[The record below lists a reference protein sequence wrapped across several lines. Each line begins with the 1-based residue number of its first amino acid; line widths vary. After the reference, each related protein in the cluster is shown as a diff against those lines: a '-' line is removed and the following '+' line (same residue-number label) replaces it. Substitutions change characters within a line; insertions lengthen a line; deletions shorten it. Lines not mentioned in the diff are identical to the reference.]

1 MAVKSRREEYAE
13 VTRAAIVEAAVT
25 RFTADGY
32 ARTNIDSIAELSR
45 VTKGAIY
52 HHFADKAELF
62 EAAYVAM
69 EDRLLARVLAGVEGI
84 DDPWKALLAGAD
96 VFLEECCQRDF
107 RRIALE
113 EAPVALGWARWKA
126 IDEKYFLG
134 LLSAAL
140 DAMAEAGLIDIPP
153 EGDLTAR
160 ILLAALDEAGLS
172 VASSP
177 DPQAERQRAG
187 ELLNRLLSG
196 LRHRASAT
204 IPPYTPVR
212 GRGKRAGHGQGARI

>member
-1 MAVKSRREEYAE
+1 MEVKSRREEYAE

-25 RFTADGY
+25 RFTAVGY
-32 ARTNIDSIAELSR
+32 AGANIDSIAEVAR
-45 VTKGAIY
+45 VTKGAVY

-69 EDRLLARVLAGVEGI
+69 EDRLLARVLTGVEAI
-84 DDPWKALLAGAD
+84 DDPWKALLVGAD
-96 VFLEECCQRDF
+96 IFLEECCRPDF

-126 IDEKYFLG
+126 SEEKYFLG

-140 DAMAEAGLIDIPP
+140 EAMAETGLIAVPTG
-153 EGDLTAR
+153 GDLTAR
-160 ILLAALDEAGLS
+160 MLLAALDEAGLS

-177 DPQAERQRAG
+177 DPHAERERAG
-187 ELLNRLLSG
+187 DLINRLLTG
-196 LRHRASAT
+196 LR
-204 IPPYTPVR
+204 P
-212 GRGKRAGHGQGARI
+212 